1 MKGLSLNKSLLTQLK
16 PLDSAWAIKAPI
28 PGKVGV
34 SIKSP
39 KNKEKTDCGQQM
51 VTAFALKRTFLL
63 KKGKNT
69 PKGILPI
76 FKRLDLVLFNS
87 KRVASIIEA
96 RQQIRKGKGVNI
108 NNHMASPSSIVPPF
122 SVIQDHN
129 PINVRPVAH
138 AIKNIYPSYPHLLR
152 INNSTSLYLREREGV
167 YKPKILNTARLNR
180 LIRRQQT
187 TV

>member
-1 MKGLSLNKSLLTQLK
+1 MKGLSLNKSLITQLK
-16 PLDSAWAIKAPI
+16 PLDSAWAVKAPI

-63 KKGKNT
+63 KRGKNT
-69 PKGILPI
+69 PKGVSPI

-87 KRVASIIEA
+87 KRAASIIEA

-108 NNHMASPSSIVPPF
+108 NNLTASPSSIVPPF
-122 SVIQDHN
+122 AVIQDHN
-129 PINVRPVAH
+129 PINTRPIAH
-138 AIKNIYPSYPHLLR
+138 AIKNVYPSYPHLLR
-152 INNSTSLYLREREGV
+152 INNSTSLFLREREGV
-167 YKPKILNTARLNR
+167 YKPKLLNTARLNR
-180 LIRRQQT
+180 LVGRQRAP
-187 TV
+187 V